1 MFLLLEH
8 ACHAL
13 VFSYKYSLS
22 VPFFFTQ
29 ILISPSHRP
38 NFFSSSVCSLSK
50 KALLG
55 FLCFGS
61 SSPLAFV
68 FFSLYFSET
77 KKREYKIWGLYW
89 GYGYGY
95 PLILV
100 VFSDLGL
107 WIVGFIEDLLLYLG
121 LLLCACGVF
130 TDGFRVLGYLIF
142 LKESL
147 CLE

>member
-95 PLILV
+95 LLFLLFFQIWDCGLLDSLKIYCSIWVYCCVHV
-100 VFSDLGL
+100 VFSPM
-107 WIVGFIEDLLLYLG
+107 
-121 LLLCACGVF
+121 VF
-130 TDGFRVLGYLIF
+130 GCWDI
-142 LKESL
+142 
-147 CLE
+147 